1 MSSNVPYEYDTWETG
16 YRDIL
21 WLYVIGLGS
30 FVSVLSCI
38 FLLARHVGEEPLR
51 IHYGMKWCRFVIF
64 CVVVSQIVLIYLYWY
79 SEEPLI
85 APYYGIARPF
95 VGLIPCLFGLFS
107 DSHPMFRWIFGGGH
121 SLYIFIDTYSAFRSN
136 QWLSC
141 DGNECNPM
149 YTRDNMIT
157 LRYRD
162 YIAVI
167 LDIHCVLL
175 AGIFCVFQGFCYQR
189 YNFTP
194 IKAQ

>member
-107 DSHPMFRWIFGGGH
+107 DSHPMFRWIF
-121 SLYIFIDTYSAFRSN
+121 
-136 QWLSC
+136 
-141 DGNECNPM
+141 
-149 YTRDNMIT
+149 
-157 LRYRD
+157 
-162 YIAVI
+162 
-167 LDIHCVLL
+167 
-175 AGIFCVFQGFCYQR
+175 
-189 YNFTP
+189 
-194 IKAQ
+194 